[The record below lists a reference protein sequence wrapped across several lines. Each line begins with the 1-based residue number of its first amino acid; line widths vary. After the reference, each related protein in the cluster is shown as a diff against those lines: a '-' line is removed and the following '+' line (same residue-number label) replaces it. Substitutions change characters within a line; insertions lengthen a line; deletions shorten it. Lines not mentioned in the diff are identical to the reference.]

1 MQEYTADNPS
11 EVTQDTQTDGD
22 SVAAV
27 ETSSSANGSTVQTET
42 NQDVSK
48 TKAFSQRLNEMSEK
62 KAEAVRSEYAEHEK
76 LMRMLNEKGYEGSAE
91 EIAQTLFS
99 QQQDKQTQ
107 EEKEADPLKS
117 LSGHPAVQ
125 WAKDI
130 IDERTFDADLAA
142 IKNVY
147 PDITQQSVWE
157 LGDIYIKLMLSGTVD
172 AVTAYETQLAYNA
185 RGAQSPAPPSAGSA
199 RSGGMMPEKEYYTP
213 DEVDRLTSEDYDNP
227 RIMQRVRRSMTKW
240 K

>member
-1 MQEYTADNPS
+1 MQEYTAENPS
-11 EVTQDTQTDGD
+11 EATSSVNTDAD

-27 ETSSSANGSTVQTET
+27 ETSSSEHGSTVETET
-42 NQDVSK
+42 SQDVSK

-62 KAEAVRSEYAEHEK
+62 KAEAIRSEYAEHEK
-76 LMRMLNEKGYEGSAE
+76 LMRMLNEKGYEGGAE

-99 QQQDKQTQ
+99 QQEDKQTQ
-107 EEKEADPLKS
+107 EEKSVDPTEA

-142 IKNVY
+142 IKKVY
-147 PDITQQSVWE
+147 PDIDKNSVWE

-172 AVTAYETQLAYNA
+172 AVTAYEAQLAHDA
-185 RGAQSPAPPSAGSA
+185 RGETSSPPSTGSA
-199 RSGGMMPEKEYYTP
+199 RSGGMMPEKEYLHT
-213 DEVDRLTSEDYDNP
+213 R
-227 RIMQRVRRSMTKW
+227 
-240 K
+240 